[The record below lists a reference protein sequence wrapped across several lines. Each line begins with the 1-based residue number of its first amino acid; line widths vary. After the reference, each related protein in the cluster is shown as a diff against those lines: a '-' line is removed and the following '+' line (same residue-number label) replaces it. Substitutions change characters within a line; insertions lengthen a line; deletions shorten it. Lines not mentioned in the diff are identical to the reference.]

1 MNIVLLS
8 HKFLPDIGG
17 IETMTLFLA
26 EIYCKANYNVKVI
39 TWTQGISNEKFSFKV
54 IRQPKAIDI
63 IKEIKWADIVLENNP
78 TMRLSW
84 PLLFTNKPLV
94 IVFHTWLQRTNARIG
109 WQDRIKKLWL
119 KRANKIIAVSNA
131 LANNLPKNTLV
142 IKNPYRD
149 TLFKIDENIVR
160 DKDFVFLGRLVSD
173 KGPDLAITALYEL
186 NKKGLDK
193 NLTIIGDGP
202 EKENLKKLS
211 SSLDLDS
218 KINFKSSLFGEEL
231 VMQLNKHNFL
241 LVPSVWEEPFGLVVL
256 EAMACGCIPI
266 VSNSGGLPEALGN
279 AGLLFDKGNLNALV
293 EKMEYLITN
302 TTLRDNFRNE
312 AISHLKNHNSEI
324 IGKKYLDVVKNL
336 LRK

>member
-1 MNIVLLS
+1 M
-8 HKFLPDIGG
+8 
-17 IETMTLFLA
+17 
-26 EIYCKANYNVKVI
+26 
-39 TWTQGISNEKFSFKV
+39 
-54 IRQPKAIDI
+54 
-63 IKEIKWADIVLENNP
+63 
-78 TMRLSW
+78 
-84 PLLFTNKPLV
+84 
-94 IVFHTWLQRTNARIG
+94 
-109 WQDRIKKLWL
+109 
-119 KRANKIIAVSNA
+119 
-131 LANNLPKNTLV
+131 V